1 MERDLTMRILLCED
15 EDKMR
20 ELLRKFFEKAGY
32 FVTEARDGEEAL
44 EAFYTEKF
52 DLVVLDW
59 MMPKFNGIEV
69 VQQMKQERAVK
80 ILMLTAK
87 NLPEDEVQ
95 ALVTGVDDYLAK
107 PFHATVLLAR
117 AAKLLGVIQQD
128 LSQPLI
134 FIPNEQRVLLNSVA
148 LSLTKR
154 EYEMLYY
161 LYQNQGLAL
170 TREQILLS
178 VWGADH
184 ENDERTVDSFIRILR
199 DKIGKA
205 YIQTVYGTGYRF
217 EIPQK

>member
-59 MMPKFNGIEV
+59 MMPKFSGIEV
-69 VQQMKQERAVK
+69 ARQMKRERAVK

-107 PFHATVLLAR
+107 PFHAKVLLAR

-128 LSQPLI
+128 LSQPLV
-134 FIPNEQRVLLNSVA
+134 FIPNEPRVLLNSVA

-154 EYEMLYY
+154 EYELLYY

-170 TREQILLS
+170 TREKILLS
-178 VWGADH
+178 VWGADN

>member
-59 MMPKFNGIEV
+59 MMPKFSGIEV
-69 VQQMKQERAVK
+69 ARQMKRERAVK

-107 PFHATVLLAR
+107 PFHAKVLLAR

-128 LSQPLI
+128 LSQPLV
-134 FIPNEQRVLLNSVA
+134 FIPNEPRVLLNSVA

-154 EYEMLYY
+154 EYELLYY

-170 TREQILLS
+170 TREKILLS
-178 VWGADH
+178 VWAADN